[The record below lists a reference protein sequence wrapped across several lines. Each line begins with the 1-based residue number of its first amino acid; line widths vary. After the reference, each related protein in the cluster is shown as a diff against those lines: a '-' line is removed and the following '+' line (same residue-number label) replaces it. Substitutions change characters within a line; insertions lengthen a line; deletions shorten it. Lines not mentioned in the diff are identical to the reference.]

1 MGAPML
7 VGAGL
12 GAITSAAM
20 GKSPFTGALL
30 GGATGG
36 AFGGAGGFGSG
47 FTQGGLASSLGLGS
61 AAPTAA
67 ASTAGGWVPEAV
79 VSATPAAGSVAPN
92 ILGTPTLNSSLLG
105 GTVAS
110 PMATAANLGGML
122 PAQTMMDKFGNYI
135 TNMPS
140 NFMDYAKT
148 NPLSTA
154 QLATNLLSS
163 QPQQMIQPTA
173 APIRPS
179 TYQQQIS
186 ETPTA
191 AATNVPPSIVPTQKN
206 KVGMVDLNTLIR
218 KNPRAAQFAQ
228 SLIG

>member
-1 MGAPML
+1 MPMIIGAG
-7 VGAGL
+7 VGAL
-12 GAITSAAM
+12 SSAAM

-61 AAPTAA
+61 SAPTVA
-67 ASTAGGWVPEAV
+67 ASTAGGWVPEAAIA
-79 VSATPAAGSVAPN
+79 SAPAAGTVAPS

-105 GTVAS
+105 GAVSS

-122 PAQTMMDKFGNYI
+122 PAQTMMDKVGGYI
-135 TNMPS
+135 TNLPS
-140 NFMDYAKT
+140 NVMDYAKA

-154 QLATNLLSS
+154 KFAVDTLTP
-163 QPQQMIQPTA
+163 QPQQMIQPTV

-179 TYQQQIS
+179 TYQQQVS
-186 ETPTA
+186 ATPTA
-191 AATNVPPSIVPTQKN
+191 AATNVNPSILPTQKT
-206 KVGMVDLNTLIR
+206 KVGMVDLDTLIR
-218 KNPRAAQFAQ
+218 RNPRAAQFAQ
-228 SLIG
+228 SFIG

>member
-1 MGAPML
+1 MPMIIGAG
-7 VGAGL
+7 VGAL
-12 GAITSAAM
+12 SSAAM

-47 FTQGGLASSLGLGS
+47 FTQGGLAGSLGLGS

-79 VSATPAAGSVAPN
+79 AATSPAAGTVAPS

-105 GTVAS
+105 GMAAS
-110 PMATAANLGGML
+110 PMSTAANLGGML
-122 PAQTMMDKFGNYI
+122 PAQSIWDKASSAV
-135 TNMPS
+135 TNLPS
-140 NFMDYAKT
+140 NAMDYAKA

-154 QLATNLLSS
+154 KFAIDTLSP
-163 QPQQMIQPTA
+163 QPQQMIQPTV

-191 AATNVPPSIVPTQKN
+191 AATQVAPSVLPTQKT
-206 KVGMVDLNTLIR
+206 KIGMVDLNTLIR